1 MIGVQGIGVR
11 TPQFRLE
18 IRMTSDE
25 ESLNPHPPSMPET
38 LLQARVAS
46 LRGREGAEKELERI
60 CRALCG
66 AQCMAELERVCC
78 AIGGAGP
85 PSSEYPGRER
95 I

>member
-1 MIGVQGIGVR
+1 MI
-11 TPQFRLE
+11 
-18 IRMTSDE
+18 
-25 ESLNPHPPSMPET
+25 PPPEA

-85 PSSEYPGRER
+85 LDPL

>member
-1 MIGVQGIGVR
+1 MIGVQAIGVR

-18 IRMTSDE
+18 TRMTSDE
-25 ESLNPHPPSMPET
+25 QSLNPHPPSMPET

-46 LRGREGAEKELERI
+46 LQGREDEEQELERI

-78 AIGGAGP
+78 VIGKEGVGT
-85 PSSEYPGRER
+85 
-95 I
+95 